1 MKKTRLIKLSGNI
14 GTILLLIG
22 AMFKIQHYPF
32 QNELLTIGLLLFAV
46 FWIWI
51 LVEIFKLNRSL
62 IYKTIWTIIVVII
75 PLIGSWIYYHL
86 ELKRIKTTG
95 NNVYTK

>member
-1 MKKTRLIKLSGNI
+1 MVKKRLILLAGNI
-14 GTILLLIG
+14 GTILMIIG

-32 QNELLTIGLLLFAV
+32 QNELMTIGIVLFTI

-51 LVEIFKLNRSL
+51 LVEIFKFNSSL
-62 IYKTIWTIIVVII
+62 IYKIIWTILVII
-75 PLIGSWIYYHL
+75 IPVIGSWIYYHS

-95 NNVYTK
+95 NNV